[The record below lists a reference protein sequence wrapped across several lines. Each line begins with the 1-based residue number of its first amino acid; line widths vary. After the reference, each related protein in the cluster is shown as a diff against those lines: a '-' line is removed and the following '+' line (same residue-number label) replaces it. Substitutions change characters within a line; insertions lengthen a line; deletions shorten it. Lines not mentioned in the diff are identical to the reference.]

1 MGVHIGYCDGKS
13 NGQAL
18 LQFVG
23 DGGLDVLIDLYENW
37 VHVRAYQ
44 NKKCLGNM
52 AFSYT
57 YSAYTLAEDINEWLA
72 RLALKAGL

>member
-1 MGVHIGYCDGKS
+1 MGVCIGYCSGKS
-13 NGQAL
+13 NGRAL

-23 DGGLDVLIDLYENW
+23 DGGFDVLIDLYENW

-44 NKKCLGNM
+44 NQNCLGNM

-57 YSAYTLAEDINEWLA
+57 HSAYTLAEDINEWLA
-72 RLALKAGL
+72 RLALKAG